1 MFESDCQPC
10 LGKITPALQA
20 ELMRRA
26 HDTKPCYD
34 RTLVKKRNATGHLTV
49 QVRIGKSGGICS
61 DKVVEDGIGDEKLAV
76 CARSAFEGSAGTL
89 PPPEGGCIVV
99 NVPMSFVLGD
109 AGVAPGEP

>member
-1 MFESDCQPC
+1 
-10 LGKITPALQA
+10 
-20 ELMRRA
+20 MRRA

-34 RTLVKKRNATGHLTV
+34 RALSTRRNAAGRLTV

-61 DKVVEDGIGDEKLAV
+61 DKVVADEIGDERLAV
-76 CARSAFEGSAGTL
+76 CARSAFEGNAGTL

-109 AGVAPGEP
+109 AGVEDAGP